1 MIQSM
6 TGYGAATLSSPNYKV
21 TVELKSLNSKFLEAT
36 LKLPRV
42 YLKYENRVRAA
53 LNRKLERG
61 KVMMVMNVEVL
72 NPDKRT
78 LNVNRA
84 LVKRYYKELTEI
96 AEFLGIPPKIDLA
109 LLLELPEVI
118 PTEVEQEDPEEW
130 QLVEQALS
138 QAIDQMV
145 ESRKEEGAALDR
157 DLARCVAA
165 ISAALEEVK
174 VEAPRR
180 LEDVRSRIDQ
190 AMVDLRRKVEIDR
203 NRFEQEL
210 IFYVE
215 KLDINEEI
223 VRLSQHLTFFEELRQ
238 SDENNGKQLQFL
250 SQEMGREINT
260 IGSKANDAHI
270 QRLVV
275 GMKDELD
282 KIKEQVLNIL

>member
-1 MIQSM
+1 M